1 MMTMMTKKKAIEET
15 CKICKL
21 QEAKKSTKR
30 RVEIFEANKSF
41 VYVYIIL
48 LGCTLQ
54 VYGVRIYSC
63 RQTWRFGIP
72 PL

>member
-21 QEAKKSTKR
+21 QKAKKSTKR

-41 VYVYIIL
+41 VYVYI
-48 LGCTLQ
+48 
-54 VYGVRIYSC
+54 
-63 RQTWRFGIP
+63 
-72 PL
+72 